1 MVLSPRDVT
10 RLALRSLTT
19 TSSSITAATDSPRP
33 APDTP
38 QVYHCRRQR
47 SLYPPLRY
55 LLLGLLPGA
64 TVAGVGLVCYAL
76 LETEENYKYTH
87 SAWHCCIAVSIL
99 FLLPPRRELADSYS
113 LDDGG
118 ANGAGGGSGSSTG
131 KVLRVTAGGSQQTVN
146 TSSDSERGV
155 ADGHR

>member
-1 MVLSPRDVT
+1 MHHVFVVCFHDALAISRFSDSTYCQRLNCLISNYPLSY
-10 RLALRSLTT
+10 LQAH
-19 TSSSITAATDSPRP
+19 
-33 APDTP
+33 
-38 QVYHCRRQR
+38 HCRRQR
-47 SLYPPLRY
+47 ALYPSLRY

-99 FLLPPRRELADSYS
+99 FLLPPRREEAGEYTLGVAGDR
-113 LDDGG
+113 
-118 ANGAGGGSGSSTG
+118 GGGSGSSTG
-131 KVLRVTAGGSQQTVN
+131 KLLRVSAGGSQQTVN